1 MGETTATAKASAGP
15 VDARSLDLINDGMGF
30 LPREHAIVDHPE
42 VAKLH
47 REAKAV
53 PVTQTT
59 RLSVNGSTSVVVTPP
74 LPCGLAGCVAELHIT
89 SKHGDTQR
97 VHLNA
102 QQRREL
108 VIGLGGQER

>member
-1 MGETTATAKASAGP
+1 MGEEHRITARPTPSTVLHTQMVGRGLRVP
-15 VDARSLDLINDGMGF
+15 VTG
-30 LPREHAIVDHPE
+30 
-42 VAKLH
+42 
-47 REAKAV
+47 

-59 RLSVNGSTSVVVTPP
+59 RLSVNGSTSVVVTAP
-74 LPCGLAGCVAELHIT
+74 LPCGLEGCVGELHIT

-108 VIGLGGQER
+108 ILGLGGAAQ